1 MPKREYYFHSLIK
14 QLVIGIFLMHPPCT
28 ISLFLA
34 DGTADGLKII
44 EKSNWN
50 GCGLACPKKVLF
62 ERHRKR
68 SELTKPGVYLLVG
81 ENDKTH

>member
-1 MPKREYYFHSLIK
+1 
-14 QLVIGIFLMHPPCT
+14 MHPPCT